1 MIVQLIGLRVKKKII
16 DIDDACT
23 IKCSDYNFSS
33 YAYENKCY
41 HECQKE
47 NYSNNL
53 FFKSNEFY
61 TRNISLN
68 NIILCKDINT
78 CNIRDYFLGIC
89 ILNNSNPDY
98 QDEIINYIKN
108 EISNR
113 GSDEFINKVIYNDK
127 NDILIQNYNLLYQ
140 ITSSENQIKNNNN
153 NISSILLGDCEKLLR
168 KIYNI
173 SENYSL
179 LIFKIDYFQPGAT
192 MPSIGYEIY
201 HPLNKS
207 KLDLKICNNETIK
220 FNIPAL
226 IRENNLYKYDPKN
239 EYYKDI
245 CIPSTSDSDTDILI
259 NDRHNEFNTNNFS
272 LCENECNYDGYEIKT
287 KIAKCE
293 CGIKSKEL
301 VISELINQSNNLYHN
316 FTRKEESLNMIT
328 MKCYYTLFTK
338 EGLATNIGSYIL
350 IFITIFFSISA
361 ILFYKCG
368 YPFLEEDIQEIIR
381 LKEKNNI
388 NKNKKDI
395 NRKET
400 NDDNK
405 KSSKG
410 KKNIKK
416 KNKIIKNKNKSKEK
430 KKINSKKIKNNN
442 ANSYSFIK
450 LKNQKISKNIIPYK
464 LDESKQSD
472 IIKDNN
478 LLIQFNDYELNSMS
492 YNLAKIYDKRNY
504 FNYYFSLITLKNA
517 FIFSFCPKKDYNSTI
532 IKISLFFLFF
542 AIYYFIN
549 ALFFDEP
556 TIHKIYEDKGKYNF
570 IYLVP
575 HVCYSFVIS
584 HTLNTIIKYI
594 FLSERNICK
603 IKTEKNINKAYDI
616 MEKVKKR
623 LIIKYICFYI
633 MSFIFLLFFWY
644 YLSSFGA
651 VYKNS
656 QIYLI
661 KNTAISFGFSLVY
674 PFIINIFPC
683 ILRICSLKGKKNEF
697 KYKISKII
705 QII

>member
-1 MIVQLIGLRVKKKII
+1 
-16 DIDDACT
+16 
-23 IKCSDYNFSS
+23 
-33 YAYENKCY
+33 
-41 HECQKE
+41 
-47 NYSNNL
+47 
-53 FFKSNEFY
+53 
-61 TRNISLN
+61 
-68 NIILCKDINT
+68 
-78 CNIRDYFLGIC
+78 
-89 ILNNSNPDY
+89 
-98 QDEIINYIKN
+98 
-108 EISNR
+108 
-113 GSDEFINKVIYNDK
+113 
-127 NDILIQNYNLLYQ
+127 
-140 ITSSENQIKNNNN
+140 
-153 NISSILLGDCEKLLR
+153 
-168 KIYNI
+168 
-173 SENYSL
+173 
-179 LIFKIDYFQPGAT
+179 
-192 MPSIGYEIY
+192 
-201 HPLNKS
+201 
-207 KLDLKICNNETIK
+207 
-220 FNIPAL
+220 
-226 IRENNLYKYDPKN
+226 
-239 EYYKDI
+239 
-245 CIPSTSDSDTDILI
+245 
-259 NDRHNEFNTNNFS
+259 
-272 LCENECNYDGYEIKT
+272 
-287 KIAKCE
+287 
-293 CGIKSKEL
+293 
-301 VISELINQSNNLYHN
+301 
-316 FTRKEESLNMIT
+316 
-328 MKCYYTLFTK
+328 
-338 EGLATNIGSYIL
+338 
-350 IFITIFFSISA
+350 
-361 ILFYKCG
+361 
-368 YPFLEEDIQEIIR
+368 
-381 LKEKNNI
+381 
-388 NKNKKDI
+388 
-395 NRKET
+395 
-400 NDDNK
+400 
-405 KSSKG
+405 
-410 KKNIKK
+410 
-416 KNKIIKNKNKSKEK
+416 
-430 KKINSKKIKNNN
+430 
-442 ANSYSFIK
+442 
-450 LKNQKISKNIIPYK
+450 
-464 LDESKQSD
+464 
-472 IIKDNN
+472 
-478 LLIQFNDYELNSMS
+478 MS